1 MVFEAVLL
9 PRTTRNQPR
18 GCAGR
23 SFQLRTALAAAA
35 VALASVAVPAQGV
48 TDHEESALATSK
60 ATTGILIRSQPAV
73 EAVTVFRTSQ
83 VTSWN
88 LGKGVTI
95 HLRPLAGGNPA
106 DRVFLHAFLP
116 LAEVRSPASGHEI
129 GMLAAAVLG
138 DAGPTDPP
146 SGTATSPSEA
156 AGGNTPD
163 AGGPAQPPTAPRTGP
178 LRVWLGADGLH
189 LRLAGP
195 KSDLGQLLAH
205 LREALQPDIP
215 DPLSFN
221 AAQARE
227 LERLRT
233 GQGGDREVIDKLLA
247 AVNPAYRRPDA
258 TIMTTVTH
266 QEVRHFLAAM
276 LGGHLADGLSNLPDS
291 LPPISIGISGQVSPQ
306 DINTLLEG
314 GPGRTPLFGEFLT
327 TRSWRPGT
335 AAVRGTPVQPV
346 QIIEGP
352 SPDPSR
358 GLVLLAWE
366 APPLSDL
373 AGYRASLAA
382 TRLVQRRLR
391 ERLGSSH
398 PGVNVQCTLMPGPG
412 TTPSTVTLWLRI
424 PGGAKAA
431 KADGD
436 ALNLADLAAEA
447 VTSLAMRGNTPSAA
461 TAAETDEVTDP
472 LVKQST
478 QLLASPDYWSTV
490 LSTHRWS
497 GVDPDDLVEAP
508 SVYDNLKPAELS
520 AAAANWLDRGL
531 RLRLVRIPGTDR

>member
-9 PRTTRNQPR
+9 PRTTRNRPR
-18 GCAGR
+18 SCPGR
-23 SFQLRTALAAAA
+23 SHQLWTAFAAAA
-35 VALASVAVPAQGV
+35 VALASVAVPARGA
-48 TDHEESALATSK
+48 TNGADSAAATGN
-60 ATTGILIRSQPAV
+60 ATTSSLVQKQPAV

-88 LGKGVTI
+88 LGKGISI
-95 HLRPLAGGNPA
+95 HLRPLASGNPA
-106 DRVFLHAFLP
+106 DRVFIHAFLP

-146 SGTATSPSEA
+146 PAPPRPQAEGGEA
-156 AGGNTPD
+156 PD
-163 AGGPAQPPTAPRTGP
+163 AGATPQQPAASRTGP
-178 LRVWLGADGLH
+178 LRAWLGADGLH
-189 LRLAGP
+189 LRIAGP
-195 KSDLGQLLAH
+195 KSELGQLLAQ
-205 LREALQPDIP
+205 LREALQPEVP
-215 DPLSFN
+215 DPLSFS

-227 LERLRT
+227 LQRLRA

-266 QEVRHFLAAM
+266 QEVRYFLAAM
-276 LGGHLADGLSNLPDS
+276 LGGQLADGLSDAPVN
-291 LPPISIGISGQVSPQ
+291 LPPISIGISGPVSQQ
-306 DINTLLEG
+306 DVSALLNG
-314 GPGRTPLFGEFLT
+314 GQGRTPLFGEFLGN
-327 TRSWRPGT
+327 RIWHPGT

-358 GLVLLAWE
+358 GLALLAWE

-391 ERLGSSH
+391 ERLGGSH
-398 PGVNVQCTLMPGPG
+398 PGVNAQCTLMPGPG

-447 VTSLAMRGNTPSAA
+447 VASLAMRGNTPTAA
-461 TAAETDEVTDP
+461 TAAEIDEVTDP
-472 LVKQST
+472 LVNQST

-497 GVDPDDLVEAP
+497 GIDPDDLVEAP
-508 SVYDNLKPAELS
+508 TVYDNLKPAELS